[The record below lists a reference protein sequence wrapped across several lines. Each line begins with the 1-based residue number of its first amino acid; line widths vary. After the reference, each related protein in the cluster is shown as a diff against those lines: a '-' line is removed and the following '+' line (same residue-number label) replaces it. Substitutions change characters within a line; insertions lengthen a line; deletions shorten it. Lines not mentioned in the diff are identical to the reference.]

1 MPKILLGNMV
11 LRLRATL
18 FYLGMLLITPIFA
31 TLAILL
37 FPINNV
43 TRSRITSGWAFCT
56 MYWLSLTCGVRFKVR
71 GLENIPKTPSIVLA
85 KHQSAWETIA
95 LQTIFPPQIWV
106 MKRELLLI
114 PFLGWAFIALAA
126 IPINRGSGRDALRQ
140 LVTHGK
146 DRLARGLWVVIF
158 PEGTRINVGERGK
171 YHIGGAWLATHTGTQ
186 VVPVAHNAGYFWRK
200 NAFIKTPGTITV
212 SIGAPI
218 QSVGLKPDALNKMVE
233 DWIEAEVLTLDHPT

>member
-1 MPKILLGNMV
+1 MLKLIIFARLLV
-11 LRLRATL
+11 RFIRSLV
-18 FYLGMLLITPIFA
+18 FFLGMLIITPIFA

-43 TRSRITSGWAFCT
+43 TRSRIASGGWSRYT
-56 MYWLSLTCGVRFKVR
+56 LIWLKLTCNLGFVVR
-71 GLENIPKTPSIVLA
+71 GLENIPKTPSIVLC

-95 LQTIFPPQIWV
+95 LQAIFPPQIWV

-114 PFLGWAFIALAA
+114 PFLGWAFIALSA
-126 IPINRGSGRDALRQ
+126 IPINRSSGREALKQ

-158 PEGTRINVGERGK
+158 PEGTRIAVGEKSK

-186 VVPVAHNAGYFWRK
+186 VVPVAHNAGLFWPK
-200 NAFIKTPGTITV
+200 NTFIKTPGTITV

-218 QSVGLKPDALNKMVE
+218 QSVGLKPDALNKLVE
-233 DWIEAEVLTLDHPT
+233 DWIETEVTKL